1 MRKLRLRTVL
11 PFLAIALAA
20 AAWSACKQEE
30 GERCQIDEDC
40 SDGLLCNKATQQC
53 ARTSGGGIDAT
64 VPIDAPEGLDS
75 PTDSDVDAP
84 DDGPIDAEIDAPP
97 DA

>member
-11 PFLAIALAA
+11 PFAAIALAA

-40 SDGLLCNKATQQC
+40 SDGLVCNKATQQC
-53 ARTSGGGIDAT
+53 AGTSGGGIDAT
-64 VPIDAPEGLDS
+64 VPIDGPEVI
-75 PTDSDVDAP
+75 VDTPIDTA
-84 DDGPIDAEIDAPP
+84 DAPIDAAIDAPP

>member
-30 GERCQIDEDC
+30 GERCQIDDDC
-40 SDGLLCNKATQQC
+40 SDGLLCNRATQQC

-64 VPIDAPEGLDS
+64 VPIDGPQGADS
-75 PTDSDVDAP
+75 LIDSDIDAP
-84 DDGPIDAEIDAPP
+84 VDSPIDADIDAPP

>member
-1 MRKLRLRTVL
+1 MRKLRLRTIL
-11 PFLAIALAA
+11 PFAAIAIAV

-40 SDGLLCNKATQQC
+40 SDGLICNKATQQC
-53 ARTSGGGIDAT
+53 ARTGGGGIDAT
-64 VPIDAPEGLDS
+64 VPIDGPEV
-75 PTDSDVDAP
+75 PSDVPLDTADAP
-84 DDGPIDAEIDAPP
+84 IDMMIDAPP